1 MVNEAKIAANWA
13 EAENWTENMSRGHTR
28 ARALVEQ
35 LVAEQNPLLFG
46 STLKAMILR
55 GEFGGEEAGFAQE
68 IAEQF
73 IKGDWSERKKAAS

>member
-1 MVNEAKIAANWA
+1 MVNDTKIAANWA
-13 EAENWTENMSRGHTR
+13 EVENWTENMSRGRAR

-46 STLKAMILR
+46 SALKAMILR
-55 GEFGGEEAGFAQE
+55 GEFGGEEVGFAHE

-73 IKGDWSERKKAAS
+73 IKGDHNEREKTAS